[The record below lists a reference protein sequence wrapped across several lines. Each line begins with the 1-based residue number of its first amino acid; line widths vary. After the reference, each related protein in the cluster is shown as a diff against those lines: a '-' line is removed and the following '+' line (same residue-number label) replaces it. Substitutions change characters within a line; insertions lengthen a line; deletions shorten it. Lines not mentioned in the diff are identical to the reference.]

1 MGKAGSEDEVWIV
14 GLFKREFSSF
24 KSSWKS
30 FTEDMVKREYVKQF
44 EASGVKTEAN
54 AVVGA
59 ANLVNAEATWLK
71 LEKTL
76 WDPLGDL
83 EKAKEKEKEEQ
94 ELRSNN
100 LHPTQLQEAINTAKR
115 DLRQDI
121 SRVRGE
127 AGQARN
133 KAEEA
138 KRAVTS
144 IRRQTARDL
153 QGIADEFERVETRIN
168 GLGQAL

>member
-1 MGKAGSEDEVWIV
+1 MGKSDSGDEVWIV

-83 EKAKEKEKEEQ
+83 EKAKEEEK
-94 ELRSNN
+94 LRRSNM
-100 LHPTQLQEAINTAKR
+100 HPTQLRDAITDAKR

-121 SRVRGE
+121 ARVRGE